1 VKVVIAPDGFGG
13 TLSAR
18 ETADTIAEGWRRVRG
33 DDEVVLVPLSDGGEG
48 LLDTIATADDTWLRV
63 EVAGPLGHPV
73 EAALLLRP
81 DGTAVVESARA
92 CGLALVPPGRR
103 RPMTTTTYGVGE
115 LLDAARDGGAERIVV
130 GLGGC
135 ATVDGG
141 AGALTGLGFRLRV
154 EDGSGL
160 KIGGGELHRVRH
172 VEQGWVADWSG
183 IELVLLADV
192 GTGLADA
199 ARVLGPRT
207 GATAADV
214 DALTRG
220 LAVWADV
227 AERDLAGVGRYRHV
241 PGSGA
246 AGGLGF
252 GLACGLGA
260 RFEPGA
266 ATVAGMQGLP
276 AALEGADLLV
286 AGAGRLDATSG
297 HGEVVGHL
305 VAAAAAAQV
314 GTAAVVG
321 VVDATRA
328 GTPPSLDLVEE
339 VAPTG
344 PGPVPAAAVATAARR
359 LAERC

>member
-18 ETADTIAEGWRRVRG
+18 EAADAIAAGWRRARA
-33 DDEVVLVPLSDGGEG
+33 DDELVLVPLSDGGEG
-48 LLDTIATADDTWLRV
+48 LLDTIATATDTWLTT

-92 CGLALVPPGRR
+92 CGLVLVPPERR
-103 RPMTTTTYGVGE
+103 SPMTATTHGVGE
-115 LLDAARDGGAERIVV
+115 LLDAAREAGAERIVV
-130 GLGGC
+130 GLGGS

-160 KIGGGELHRVRH
+160 KVGGGELHRVRH
-172 VEQGWVADWSG
+172 VEQGWVADWG
-183 IELVLLADV
+183 GVELVLLADV
-192 GTGLADA
+192 RTELADA
-199 ARVLGPRT
+199 AWIFGPQK
-207 GATAADV
+207 GATPTDV
-214 DALTRG
+214 DALARG

-227 AERDLAGVGRYRHV
+227 AERDLAGIGRYRHV

-266 ATVAGMQGLP
+266 AAVASMQGLP
-276 AALEGADLLV
+276 AALEGADLV
-286 AGAGRLDATSG
+286 IAGEGRLDATSG
-297 HGEVVGHL
+297 QGKVVGHL
-305 VAAAAAAQV
+305 VTAAVAAGV
-314 GTAAVVG
+314 RTAAVVG
-321 VVDATRA
+321 VDAR
-328 GTPPSLDLVEE
+328 GGGSPPLDLVVEA
-339 VAPTG
+339 APSG
-344 PGPVPAAAVATAARR
+344 PGPDPAAEVATAAQR

>member
-1 VKVVIAPDGFGG
+1 VKVVIAPDGFGS
-13 TLSAR
+13 TLGAR
-18 ETADTIAEGWRRVRG
+18 EAADAIAEGWRRVRG
-33 DDEVVLVPLSDGGEG
+33 DDEVALVPLSDGGEG
-48 LLDTIATADDTWLRV
+48 LLATIATAEDTWLGV

-92 CGLALVPPGRR
+92 GGLLLVPPGRR
-103 RPMTTTTYGVGE
+103 SPMTTTTYGVGE
-115 LLDAARDGGAERIVV
+115 LLDAAREAGAQRIVV
-130 GLGGC
+130 GLGGG

-160 KIGGGELHRVRH
+160 KIGGGEVHRVRG
-172 VEQGWVADWSG
+172 VEQGWAADWSG

-207 GATAADV
+207 GATPTDV

-227 AERDLAGVGRYRHV
+227 AERDLAGIGRYRHV

-246 AGGLGF
+246 GGGLGF

-266 ATVAGMQGLP
+266 ATVARMQGLP
-276 AALEGADLLV
+276 AALEGADLVV
-286 AGAGRLDATSG
+286 AGTGRLDASSG
-297 HGEVVGHL
+297 HGEVLGHL
-305 VAAAAAAQV
+305 VAAAAAAHV
-314 GTAAVVG
+314 RTAAVAG
-321 VVDATRA
+321 LVDATRA
-328 GTPPSLDLVEE
+328 GTPPPVDLVEE

-344 PGPVPAAAVATAARR
+344 AGAVPAAEVATAARR